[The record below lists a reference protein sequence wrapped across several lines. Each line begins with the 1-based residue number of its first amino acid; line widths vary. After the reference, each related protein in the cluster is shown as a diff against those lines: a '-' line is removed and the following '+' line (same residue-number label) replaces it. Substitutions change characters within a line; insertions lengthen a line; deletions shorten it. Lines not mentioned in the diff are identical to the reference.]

1 MAAPTR
7 IIALNLGMQTVT
19 LADFRVSAAGA
30 VTLNGCKQEDLIV
43 DPAADATRP
52 AQIEAAV
59 ANLRNGLGIKAKDK
73 VNFSLPSQSVFTR
86 FVKLPGGSPEDV
98 GAIIGFEAQ
107 QNVPFPIDEVVWDYQ
122 IMGEAKNGSWD
133 VALVA
138 IKADQLDEVNTAV
151 NKGGFKTSI
160 VDVAP
165 MSLYNAFRYNYSDL
179 TGCSLLVDIGARTTN
194 LIFIEGQRVFS
205 RSIPVGGNTISA
217 AIAKEFKQDIT
228 VGEKLKLEKGFV
240 GLGGAYAE
248 PEDPT
253 EAKISKIVRN
263 TMTRLHA
270 EIARSVSF
278 YRQNQTGSAP
288 VRAFLS
294 GGTVGLPYM
303 IEFFSEKLQMPV
315 EHFNPL
321 RNVTVGS
328 PEVAA
333 MASGSAHT
341 LGEVVGSALRNLGNS
356 PIEINLRPV
365 SVVREY
371 DLAKRKPFLILAA
384 ICLIL
389 APAAWLLYYNRA
401 TTITQEML
409 DSVNADVSKLDGV
422 ANQFNAVEA
431 EAKKLQET
439 AAPLILASAER
450 SAWSAILDDLASRL
464 PSRYIWVTNL
474 VPLSDGKPY
483 NFGAP
488 SIQGGSTAT
497 TVTSAP
503 SQPSAPPRPGSQ
515 GGPGQQGGGG
525 PPRIDALQVSG
536 LYLSNPP
543 NEKEARMIDDFVDQ
557 LQKSQIFKIE
567 EKDKARVVIQR
578 TTPDGQSWAYG
589 YTLVL
594 PLRNPISLP

>member
-19 LADFRVSAAGA
+19 LADFRVSAGGA
-30 VTLNGCKQEDLIV
+30 VTLHGCKQEDLIV

-52 AQIEAAV
+52 AQIEAAIT
-59 ANLRNGLGIKAKDK
+59 NLRNALGIKAKDK
-73 VNFSLPSQSVFTR
+73 TNFSLPSQSVFTR

-122 IMGEAKNGSWD
+122 IMGEAKNGNWD

-151 NKGGFKTSI
+151 NAGGFKTAI

-165 MSLYNAFRYNYSDL
+165 MALYNAFRYNYSDL

-270 EIARSVSF
+270 EIARSISF
-278 YRQNQTGSAP
+278 YRQNQAGSAP
-288 VRAFLS
+288 VRAFLC
-294 GGTVGLPYM
+294 GGTVSLPYM

-333 MASGSAHT
+333 MASSSAHT

-356 PIEINLRPV
+356 PIEINLRPL

-371 DLAKRKPFLILAA
+371 DLAKRKPFLVLAA

-389 APAAWLLYYNRA
+389 APAAWLLYYNQA
-401 TTITQEML
+401 TTITQAML
-409 DSVNADVSKLDGV
+409 DSVNADVSKLEGV

-439 AAPLILASAER
+439 AAPLVLASAER
-450 SAWSAILDDLASRL
+450 SAWSAILDDLATRL

-488 SIQGGSTAT
+488 SAQGSSSAT
-497 TVTSAP
+497 TVTSVS
-503 SQPSAPPRPGSQ
+503 SQPSAPPKPGQ

-525 PPRIDALQVSG
+525 PPKIDALQVSG